1 MDQVELPIIEPDASL
16 VDAIELMKREGRSG
30 VFVRLDAE
38 PRVVGVDM
46 ILHTLRRQGNLRIRE
61 VKPRDITIDLGS
73 SVPAATVMSSVEK
86 RVDVQER
93 MDEARA
99 AYGLVSVAGG
109 RAVILTRHEPYNL
122 VGYATPMWRC
132 RKDPDHV
139 WDAADLWQPGD
150 KCRND
155 QSDTDL
161 V

>member
-1 MDQVELPIIEPDASL
+1 MNQVELPIIESDASL
-16 VDAIELMKREGRSG
+16 LDAIELMKRESRSG
-30 VFVRLDAE
+30 VFVRLDGE
-38 PRVVGVDM
+38 PRVIGVDM
-46 ILHTLRRQGNLRIRE
+46 ILHTLRREGNLRIRE
-61 VKPRDITIDLGS
+61 VKPREITIDLGS
-73 SVPAATVMSSVEK
+73 SVPAAAAMSSVEA

-109 RAVILTRHEPYNL
+109 RAVILTRHEPFNS
-122 VGYATPMWRC
+122 VGYATSMWRC
-132 RKDPDHV
+132 RKDPNHV
-139 WDAADLWQPGD
+139 WAAADLWQPGD